1 MKTVSKKIKKEE
13 SSSQNI
19 NKTFDNLIIKTR
31 KIHSLSKFK
40 LEKIQN
46 SRNLTKFSKAFG
58 QTNFIRPIRCKS
70 RENSLNLRKIII
82 TPPALKAEEI
92 KGLITKP
99 QKITKAKLKLN
110 PIKKKLIT
118 KNFQIIN
125 TEDIKEISKINNEI
139 NQMNSNNHGTII
151 NINHNINH
159 NIQINV
165 TETKQDT
172 SNLNTNNDDDIIS
185 FSISDDSSSTRKNKI
200 NEDQFK
206 KFCQEIEQKLKLK
219 K

>member
-1 MKTVSKKIKKEE
+1 MKKFPKKLKKTE
-13 SSSQNI
+13 SSNHDS
-19 NKTFDNLIIKTR
+19 NKTFEHLIIKNR

-40 LEKIQN
+40 LEKIEN
-46 SRNLTKFSKAFG
+46 SNNLTKFSKTFG
-58 QTNFIRPIRCKS
+58 QTNYILPIRCKS
-70 RENSLNLRKIII
+70 RQNSLNLRKIII
-82 TPPALKAEEI
+82 TPPLKTEETSVF
-92 KGLITKP
+92 ITKP
-99 QKITKAKLKLN
+99 QKIAKTKIKLN

-139 NQMNSNNHGTII
+139 KQMNSNNQGTII

-165 TETKQDT
+165 TETKQDI
-172 SNLNTNNDDDIIS
+172 SNLNINNDDDIIS
-185 FSISDDSSSTRKNKI
+185 FSISDDSSSTRKKKI

>member
-1 MKTVSKKIKKEE
+1 MKKSPKKLNKKE
-13 SSSQNI
+13 SSNHDS
-19 NKTFDNLIIKTR
+19 NKTFDHLIIKNR

-40 LEKIQN
+40 LEKIEN
-46 SRNLTKFSKAFG
+46 SKNLTKFSKTFG
-58 QTNFIRPIRCKS
+58 QTNYILPIRCKS
-70 RENSLNLRKIII
+70 RQNSLKTDETNIF
-82 TPPALKAEEI
+82 
-92 KGLITKP
+92 ITKP
-99 QKITKAKLKLN
+99 QKIAKTKIKLN

-139 NQMNSNNHGTII
+139 KQMNSNNQGTII

-165 TETKQDT
+165 TETKQDI
-172 SNLNTNNDDDIIS
+172 SNLNINNDDDIIS
-185 FSISDDSSSTRKNKI
+185 FSISDDSSSTRKKKI